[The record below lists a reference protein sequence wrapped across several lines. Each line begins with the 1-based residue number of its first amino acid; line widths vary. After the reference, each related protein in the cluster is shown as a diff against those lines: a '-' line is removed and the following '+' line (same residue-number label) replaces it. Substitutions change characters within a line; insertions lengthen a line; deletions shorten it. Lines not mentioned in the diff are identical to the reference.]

1 MIAQPFRDSRTL
13 DLQINGT
20 MLIKTLLTSL
30 RSFARSTRTFS
41 HTSRLYTKEFSDRHV
56 QSLVDDQEFASMSS
70 AVLHIRSVGH
80 RVFIIQPSMKF
91 KARGR
96 QSTTAQLQ
104 LSESISLIHSLDKWT
119 VAGHGIYTLKTGG
132 TTRYLYGSGNIEKMT
147 EEIRES
153 QATAVFVSIDRLS
166 LVQIDGLTEKF
177 RMPVYDRYAIVLQVD
192 TPAGWPQAPGSTS
205 FSSARFSRIMRRAVP
220 RNCKSLWQRFPS

>member
-1 MIAQPFRDSRTL
+1 
-13 DLQINGT
+13 
-20 MLIKTLLTSL
+20 MLIKKLLTSL
-30 RSFARSTRTFS
+30 RCFARSTRTFS
-41 HTSRLYTKEFSDRHV
+41 HTSPLYSKEFSDRHV
-56 QSLVDDQEFASMSS
+56 QSLVDDQDFASMSS

-119 VAGHGIYTLKTGG
+119 VAGHGVYTLKTGG
-132 TTRYLYGSGNIEKMT
+132 TTKYLYGSGNIEKMT
-147 EEIRES
+147 EEIREC

-177 RMPVYDRYAIVLQVD
+177 HVPIYDRYAIVLQVED
-192 TPAGWPQAPGSTS
+192 NRRLAQAPVRRRSLRLDIQKSCAEWCRETASGSGGDS
-205 FSSARFSRIMRRAVP
+205 PAEISP
-220 RNCKSLWQRFPS
+220 K